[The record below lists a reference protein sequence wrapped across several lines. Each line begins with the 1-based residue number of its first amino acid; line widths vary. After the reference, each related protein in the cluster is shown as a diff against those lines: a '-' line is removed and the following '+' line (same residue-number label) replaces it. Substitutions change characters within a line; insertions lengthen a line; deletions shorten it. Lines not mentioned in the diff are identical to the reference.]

1 MTFAE
6 WIDSLHTLAHRTAH
20 MKSLPLLVV
29 VSVSLLFSSVARA
42 EDFTALPF
50 SVSVGG
56 QAAVAK
62 ADAAFATIEKPVAAN
77 ASIEVGAKGDM
88 IIINVVA
95 ADEKG
100 TPKEGAT
107 PAIIVIQS
115 GNKTTLAKTMDGKK
129 LAPGNY
135 LMAVVAEGKS
145 ASVFLKIQ

>member
-1 MTFAE
+1 
-6 WIDSLHTLAHRTAH
+6 
-20 MKSLPLLVV
+20 MKSLPFVV
-29 VSVSLLFSSVARA
+29 VVAASLLGSSFARA
-42 EDFTALPF
+42 EEFSALPF
-50 SVSVGG
+50 SVTVGG

-62 ADAAFATIEKPVAAN
+62 ADAAFATIEKPVAAD
-77 ASIEVGAKGDM
+77 AALEVGAKGDM
-88 IIINVVA
+88 IIVNVVA

-129 LAPGNY
+129 LAPGAY